1 MPLQNRVDPWGSLIA
16 TNARGTLL
24 GNRGILHNDKKEIVS
39 FSKRPAWVTCQLSFK
54 GWKRE
59 IFSPGNY
66 SELFFLDEAT
76 AFSAGHRPCGMCRRE
91 RFNEFK
97 VVWQTANLASDQEQS
112 IAEIDKQM
120 HAERV
125 IRGGK
130 KVTYTAEFKS
140 LPDGTFIEHQGQAY
154 LCWQGALKQWSPEG
168 YSETDVFPDLDE
180 MVTVLTPHSIV
191 KMYSN
196 GFVPQ
201 IQGEE

>member
-1 MPLQNRVDPWGSLIA
+1 MPLQNRVNPWGSLIA
-16 TNARGTLL
+16 TDARGTLL
-24 GNRGILHNDKKEIVS
+24 GNRGILHNDAKEIVS
-39 FSKRPAWVTCQLSFK
+39 PWKHNAWVTCQLSFK

-97 VVWQTANLASDQEQS
+97 AAWQTANLDSDQLHS
-112 IAEIDKQM
+112 KAEIDKRL
-120 HAERV
+120 HAERA

-140 LPDGTFIEHQGQAY
+140 LPDGTFIDYQGQAH
-154 LCWQGALKQWSPEG
+154 LCWKGALKQWFPEG
-168 YSETDVFPDLDE
+168 YSETSVLLGEDE
-180 MVTVLTPHSIV
+180 MVTVLTPRSIV

-201 IQGEE
+201 IQCKE

>member
-39 FSKRPAWVTCQLSFK
+39 PWKHKAWVTCELSFK
-54 GWKRE
+54 GRQRE
-59 IFSPGNY
+59 VFSLGSY

-76 AFSAGHRPCGMCRRE
+76 AFSAGHRPCGECRRA

-97 VVWQTANLASDQEQS
+97 VAWQTVNADTDQAQS

-120 HAERV
+120 HAERA

-140 LPDGTFIEHQGQAY
+140 LPDGAFIDYQGQAY
-154 LCWQGALKQWSPEG
+154 LCWKGALKQWSPAG
-168 YSETDVFPDLDE
+168 YSETSVLPDPGE

-201 IQGEE
+201 VQGEE